1 MIKKGLKNYFINLK
15 YYFTPLGVLALGV
28 ILSLAIALP
37 VISSSV
43 HGLVDF
49 VTSLDVKLDF
59 SAFLHKILDA
69 VLDLNWRS
77 PAKALTTMLNSDWL
91 NKTFSDSIFALVPDA
106 QEVAQEIIDKVNA
119 CVSSIKYAFMVV
131 LVFAVVGIIGGYFL
145 TKFLIRREIAKR
157 ALWKSFLVSLI
168 DAIVTAGLPVL
179 SVYLSSLWEPS
190 VYFVTVFLPL
200 IWGFILLMEAY
211 VVHGLGKVKLK
222 KIVTLKNSAKLLL
235 TNILVLLISSAFHSI
250 ISAIAGGVVGLLVGL
265 PFVEIAL
272 IVCGLNAESY
282 VKETADRAVA
292 EQALQQEEPQPD
304 SEQKSA

>member
-15 YYFTPLGVLALGV
+15 YYFTPLGVFALGV

-69 VLDLNWRS
+69 VLDLNWRN
-77 PAKALTTMLNSDWL
+77 PAKAITTMLSSDWL
-91 NKTFSDSIFALVPDA
+91 NKTFSDSIFALVQNVEP
-106 QEVAQEIIDKVNA
+106 VAEQILEKINT
-119 CVSSIKYAFMVV
+119 CVSSIIFAFMVV
-131 LVFAVVGIIGGYFL
+131 LIFAVVGIICGYFL
-145 TKFLIRREIAKR
+145 TKHLIRREIAKR
-157 ALWKSFLVSLI
+157 TFWKIFLVSLF
-168 DAIVTAGLPVL
+168 DAIVTAALPIL
-179 SVYLSSLWEPS
+179 SVYLSLLWEPS
-190 VYFVTVFLPL
+190 VYFVTVFLPI

-211 VVHGLGKVKLK
+211 VVHGFRKVKLK
-222 KIVTLKNSAKLLL
+222 EVVTLKNSAKLLL
-235 TNILVLLISSAFHSI
+235 TNILVLLISSVFTSI
-250 ISAIAGGVVGLLVGL
+250 ISAIAGEAVGLLIGL

-292 EQALQQEEPQPD
+292 NSSQEEPQP
-304 SEQKSA
+304 ETQQKSA